1 MLSKEAANTNIIVFG
16 LTQQGMEPTIFSTRG
31 KQANHYYTTAIDN

>member
-16 LTQQGMEPTIFSTRG
+16 LTQQGMEPTIFRTQG
-31 KQANHYYTTAIDN
+31 KQANHYYTAAIDN